1 MAKCVLFGEEFL
13 IPDSLIR
20 NFIINKDSLYACEA
34 AEDEFNRWYKKC
46 SGIDAVLKGYYD
58 VALDLVWKYTF
69 VLLFPE
75 LSLVNI
81 YDISEDIYINQI
93 IDCTEVDHAYE
104 YVMSDLEDII
114 DDKKEKMEYRAARK
128 NNRNRFV
135 GGGFGF
141 SGAIKGSMEAGALNA
156 ASGLAHS
163 SVNTIGNIGSALG
176 ASMKKS
182 ALYNED
188 TRDTLNTGVY
198 LSIASTYRK
207 HKQLIN
213 DHYHNY
219 YEEGFN
225 PTKALAL
232 FENAKKIPSKRK
244 ELLLQAVKQSPEENI
259 LAYIFINYPEE
270 KEHAYQIARLFK
282 MDFNEYVEDSFVKLY
297 TESAKNNPAQAEVI
311 KARIVEEMRKY
322 GIQTSNTLSQI
333 NKDMLVWIIKNYQ
346 VTLRDNV
353 NDQIIKAFREYDAP
367 NEQKA
372 DLVGEY
378 GFWELA
384 SEYGVKFSKD
394 EVERILE
401 RYYSGTAKSNEHDAL
416 AAKRKLQEIMKT
428 LSISESAIFDQL
440 EKDCIARLC
449 GNIDLADEDQCNQLM
464 QKIKEYNALPK
475 NKQKFLDKIQARL
488 DLIWS
493 EEDAQI
499 FDRIYMD
506 TDIYDN
512 NQVQDAI
519 QYIIQKGRTSNS
531 QKYITALEACTP
543 ENIRRAKQFQNKNT
557 KIFNGLGILLSL
569 IGIVCSFAFLPS
581 IVIAVLGFILMVDYY
596 RKKKIWKILTINE
609 TQIHKML
616 LVDNPADHT
625 SSVHKWFH
633 STNTSSNI
641 NKETKEKSS
650 STTTENEEANHEKSS
665 QTTKADRTFNGVTY
679 SSIEEMNAAK
689 QLFEKQKEKEDIEK
703 KRQAEEMSRTFNGVL
718 YSSIEEMNEAKR
730 LYKEQK
736 SLKRKQK
743 IRNSSA
749 VASMICG
756 IVAFPLMIISYFG
769 ILVWFFSIFLG
780 IFSII
785 KKSEKKGFAISGL
798 VFSCIL
804 LVFVIWGIASAP
816 SEKAGIEEQQVSND
830 DFFEIVQLINDGKFD
845 EAEVSLQKCYGR
857 YGYSGADGF
866 NKANLQRLLCDKQ
879 GKWDDE
885 MQVILD
891 FLEVNYDFKEKLQ
904 SGDVDI
910 KLMISCA
917 GRIIDKVSQER
928 KQAAIDLI
936 GQNLLDENRI
946 EADMKPS
953 ESTK

>member
-1 MAKCVLFGEEFL
+1 MAKCVLFGEEFS

-20 NFIINKDSLYACEA
+20 NSIINKDSWYACEA
-34 AEDEFNRWYKKC
+34 AEDEFNMWYKKC

-93 IDCTEVDHAYE
+93 IDCTEIDHAYE
-104 YVMSDLEDII
+104 YVMSDLEDIV

-198 LSIASTYRK
+198 LSIASTYKK

-322 GIQTSNTLSQI
+322 GIQTSNTLTQI
-333 NKDMLVWIIKNYQ
+333 NEDMLVWIIKNYQ
-346 VTLRDNV
+346 VTLQDNV
-353 NDQIIKAFREYDAP
+353 NNQIIKAFREYDAP

-372 DLVGEY
+372 DLVGKY

-384 SEYGVKFSKD
+384 SEYGVQFSKD
-394 EVERILE
+394 EVERILG

-428 LSISESAIFDQL
+428 LSISESSIFDQL

-464 QKIKEYNALPK
+464 KKIKEYNALPK
-475 NKQKFLDKIQARL
+475 NKQKFLDRIQARL

-519 QYIIQKGRTSNS
+519 QYIKQKGRTSNS

-543 ENIRRAKQFQNKNT
+543 QNIRRAKQFQNKNA
-557 KIFNGLGILLSL
+557 KMFNGLGILLSL

-581 IVIAVLGFILMVDYY
+581 IVIAVLGLILMVDYY
-596 RKKKIWKILTINE
+596 RKRKIWKILTINE

-616 LVDNPADHT
+616 LADNPADHT

-641 NKETKEKSS
+641 NKETKEESS

-665 QTTKADRTFNGVTY
+665 QTTKADRTFNGV
-679 SSIEEMNAAK
+679 
-689 QLFEKQKEKEDIEK
+689 
-703 KRQAEEMSRTFNGVL
+703 L

-730 LYKEQK
+730 LFKEQK

-743 IRNSSA
+743 IRDSFA

-804 LVFVIWGIASAP
+804 LVFVIWGIASTP
-816 SEKAGIEEQQVSND
+816 SEKAGIEEQQVSED
-830 DFFEIVQLINDGKFD
+830 DFYEIVQLINDGKFD
-845 EAEVSLQKCYGR
+845 EAEASLQKCYGK
-857 YGYSGADGF
+857 YGYSGVEGF
-866 NKANLQRLLCDKQ
+866 NKANLQRLSYDRQ
-879 GKWDDE
+879 EKWDDE

-891 FLEVNYDFKEKLQ
+891 FLEVNSDFKEKLQ
-904 SGDVDI
+904 DGDAGIRV
-910 KLMISCA
+910 MISCA
-917 GRIIDKVSQER
+917 SRIIDEVSQEH
-928 KQAAIDLI
+928 KQAAINLI